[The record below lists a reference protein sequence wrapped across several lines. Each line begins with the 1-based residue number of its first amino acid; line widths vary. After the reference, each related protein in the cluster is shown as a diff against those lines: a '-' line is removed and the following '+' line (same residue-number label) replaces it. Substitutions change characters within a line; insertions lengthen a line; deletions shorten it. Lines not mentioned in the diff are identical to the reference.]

1 MKMSFLPN
9 LNYKFNKILI
19 VVLAATLL
27 TLVVIPKFIWEVKKS
42 KKIRKRKG
50 VEICLLETAAKII
63 GSVLLVFG

>member
-19 VVLAATLL
+19 VVLATTSL

-50 VEICLLETAAKII
+50 VEICLLETTAKII